1 MRPLSRLKLGNC
13 YSCSSPILMWN
24 TVLEKETY
32 FCKIKIKL
40 IVFEFN
46 SHVREEPMKLSSYIL
61 QGDNENN
68 CKVWLMLFQREA

>member
-1 MRPLSRLKLGNC
+1 MRPLSRLKLGDC
-13 YSCSSPILMWN
+13 YSCPILMWN

-46 SHVREEPMKLSSYIL
+46 PHVREELMKLSRYIL